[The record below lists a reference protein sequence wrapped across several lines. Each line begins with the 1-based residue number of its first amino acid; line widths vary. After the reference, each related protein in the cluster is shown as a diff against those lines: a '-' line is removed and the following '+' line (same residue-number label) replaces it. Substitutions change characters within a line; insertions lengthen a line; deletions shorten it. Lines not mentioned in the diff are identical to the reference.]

1 MWYLSTLYLCS
12 GIVLVAVV
20 AADPTC
26 RYDYGLLVKLPRCAS
41 CCRKIFNELS
51 DNANMAVPK
60 IEDDGDSNDSLM
72 SDDDMPVNTSGMLTH
87 ATAGGGMQTLTMT
100 NAASTAAQ
108 VANNSTGAT
117 IVQYAQGADG
127 QFFIPGRFSYNPP
140 KQVYLRVTYVLQSLE
155 KCLKKYQLLYLVC
168 ECTLSLT

>member
-1 MWYLSTLYLCS
+1 
-12 GIVLVAVV
+12 
-20 AADPTC
+20 
-26 RYDYGLLVKLPRCAS
+26 
-41 CCRKIFNELS
+41 
-51 DNANMAVPK
+51 MAVPK

-168 ECTLSLT
+168 ECTLSLTFVMAQVISAISSPPVIRSVRASSWQPVAAAKRRRGSESCAFLKIGALHSVA